1 MITNVAIVKKEENEL
16 ETIKDVITN
25 VAIVGGGT
33 AATAGAVAT
42 GGLWAAGFSSIG
54 PVAGSLAAAS

>member
-1 MITNVAIVKKEENEL
+1 MIN
-16 ETIKDVITN
+16 N

-33 AATAGAVAT
+33 AATAGAGAT
-42 GGLWAAGFSSIG
+42 GELWAVGFSSIG

>member
-1 MITNVAIVKKEENEL
+1 M
-16 ETIKDVITN
+16 ITN

-33 AATAGAVAT
+33 TAISGAVAT

>member
-1 MITNVAIVKKEENEL
+1 MITNV
-16 ETIKDVITN
+16 T
-25 VAIVGGGT
+25 IVGGGT